1 MKTPALALLIAL
13 TATPALATPFCH
25 APRDGNIVVFEIE
38 IGKLSEEDRA
48 QFYERRLR
56 MMGIDARQ
64 TTFWNGCIQTN
75 VRENGRISMR
85 FYDPWSLEEIPVN

>member
-1 MKTPALALLIAL
+1 MKRLALAALLAL
-13 TATPALATPFCH
+13 TATPSFAVPMCY
-25 APRDGNIVVFEIE
+25 APRGGNVVIFEFE
-38 IGKLSEEDRA
+38 IGKMGETERA
-48 QFYERRLR
+48 AFYEKKLR
-56 MMGIDARQ
+56 MRGIDARQ